1 MSIVQQVEELKY
13 ITMLMDDYDEEMEK
27 YLLSKGINV
36 IEKDERNED
45 MVLVQ
50 TLLTKKEIMDVGCI
64 VSVYSV
70 K

>member
-1 MSIVQQVEELKY
+1 MQQVEELKY

>member
-1 MSIVQQVEELKY
+1 MQQVEELKY

-64 VSVYSV
+64 VSVYNV